1 MSTTKTVQISQTNSG
16 VLAAELNAAIHGGRT
31 VTLNGETPISL
42 HGEDAVHAYQNG
54 TLAYNIAA
62 KAPGKTRQRFVKIG
76 HMLDISSEAPEHH
89 GEAPHAMVKPPKRG
103 KRTSTPTFTP
113 SDSNDA
119 PSAAPT
125 PIKSKDGK
133 RPIEA
138 TYKGETGYL
147 TVRTANGHY
156 RYGVTMDDSKAT
168 LFTPGASA
176 ERHAARAEKAGL
188 KVAA

>member
-1 MSTTKTVQISQTNSG
+1 MSTTKTVQVSKSNVA
-16 VLAAELNAAIHGGRT
+16 VLAAEINAAIDGGRDVTINGDHAVRGYTTSATSWQTGSLSYT
-31 VTLNGETPISL
+31 V
-42 HGEDAVHAYQNG
+42 
-54 TLAYNIAA
+54 AA
-62 KAPGKTRQRFVKIG
+62 KKPGTFRQVFVKAG
-76 HMLDISSEAPEHH
+76 HMVTITSEAPEHH

-113 SDSNDA
+113 SDSSDA

-133 RPIEA
+133 HPIEA

-147 TVRTANGHY
+147 SLRISNGQY
-156 RYGVTMDDSKAT
+156 RYGVTLDESKAT
-168 LFTPGASA
+168 RFSPGASA
-176 ERHAARAEKAGL
+176 QRHAARAEKAGL

>member
-42 HGEDAVHAYQNG
+42 HGEDAVTAYMNG
-54 TLAYNIAA
+54 TLAYSIAA

-89 GEAPHAMVKPPKRG
+89 GEAPHAMVKPPKPS
-103 KRTSTPTFTP
+103 KQTSTPTFKP
-113 SDSNDA
+113 SDSSDT
-119 PSAAPT
+119 PSAEPT
-125 PIKSKDGK
+125 PITPKDGK
-133 RPIEA
+133 QPIEA

-147 TVRTANGHY
+147 TVRTADGHY
-156 RYGVTMDDSKAT
+156 RYGVTMDEKKAT
-168 LFTPGASA
+168 LFKPGGSY

-188 KVAA
+188 KIAA

>member
-42 HGEDAVHAYQNG
+42 HGEDAVHAYMNG

-76 HMLDISSEAPEHH
+76 HMLEISSEAPDHH
-89 GEAPHAMVKPPKRG
+89 GAAPHAMVKPPKRG
-103 KRTSTPTFTP
+103 KRTSTPKVDANAPETSAQP
-113 SDSNDA
+113 SKA
-119 PSAAPT
+119 
-125 PIKSKDGK
+125 KDGK
-133 RPIEA
+133 HPIEA
-138 TYKGETGYL
+138 TVKGETGYL
-147 TVRTANGHY
+147 TVRTADGHY
-156 RYGVTMDDSKAT
+156 RYGVTMDESKAT
-168 LFTPGASA
+168 LFKPGGSL
-176 ERHAARAEKAGL
+176 ERHAKRAEAAGI